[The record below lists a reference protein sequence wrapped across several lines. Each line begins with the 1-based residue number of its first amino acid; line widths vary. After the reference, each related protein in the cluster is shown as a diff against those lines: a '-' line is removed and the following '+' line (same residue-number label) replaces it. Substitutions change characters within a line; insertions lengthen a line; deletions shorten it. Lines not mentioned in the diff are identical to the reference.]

1 MRVEKA
7 LYFDPQQV
15 PAVFAC
21 PVCGGCVYLP
31 SLRCIRCERGWG
43 NDSEGDE

>member
-15 PAVFAC
+15 PAAGFC
-21 PVCGGCVYLP
+21 RRCGGCVYLP
-31 SLRCIRCERGWG
+31 SLRCLRCERSGIH
-43 NDSEGDE
+43 DPAGDE

>member
-1 MRVEKA
+1 MRVEKV

-15 PAVFAC
+15 PEVSFC

-31 SLRCIRCERGWG
+31 SLRCIRCERRWG
-43 NDSEGDE
+43 NDPEGNE